1 MEKTLRKMLSLAY
14 KLNGKAVGQHPRLVR
29 ACSEL
34 LDHVIAVLE
43 IIQEYEQRNHQKDLG
58 QS

>member
-14 KLNGKAVGQHPRLVR
+14 ILNGKAVTSTPDMRR

-34 LDHVIAVLE
+34 LDG
-43 IIQEYEQRNHQKDLG
+43 IIYLIEKQTLTNNERND
-58 QS
+58 

>member
-14 KLNGKAVGQHPRLVR
+14 QLNGKAVSSSPDMRR

-34 LDHVIAVLE
+34 LDSVIYLIE
-43 IIQEYEQRNHQKDLG
+43 KQTFTNNERDD
-58 QS
+58 

>member
-43 IIQEYEQRNHQKDLG
+43 IIQEYEQRNNQKDLG
-58 QS
+58 ES

>member
-14 KLNGKAVGQHPRLVR
+14 KLNGKAVGQNPRLVR

-34 LDHVIAVLE
+34 LDNVLAVLE
-43 IIQEYEQRNHQKDLG
+43 TIQDYERND
-58 QS
+58 